1 MRIGIE
7 AQRIFRQKKH
17 GMDIVILEILRQLQ
31 KIETPHQYF
40 VYAQPDNDTNTLH
53 STDSVKV
60 QLRGP
65 ALYPIWEQY
74 ILPKESKKDKIDLLH
89 CTSNTAP
96 ITINVPLVVTI
107 HDIIYLEKKVSN
119 KGVLYQKLGGIYRR
133 WNVPQIAKKASMIVT
148 VSNYERN
155 RIIERLNL
163 PEEKVRT
170 VYNAC
175 SKHFSN
181 EYSPEELLAFRKQMN
196 LPERFVL
203 LLGNTDPKKNIP
215 NIIRTLGLLHQRKQL
230 DFTLVITDFK
240 IEHLMSLLKEQN
252 NEHLLKHIMLVGYI
266 NNQELPKIYKL
277 ARLFLYPSL
286 RESFGIPILEA
297 MQCGTP
303 LITSNTSAMPEIAGE
318 GATLIDPTQIE
329 DIAEKI
335 VKLLD
340 DTTLRDRVIA
350 YGLERVKLFSWKQTT
365 EQMVGIYNEVL
376 NVS

>member
-31 KIETPHQYF
+31 QIETPHEYF
-40 VYAQPDNDTNTLH
+40 AYAQPYKDVDTLH
-53 STDSVKV
+53 SNEKVKV
-60 QLRGP
+60 KLNGP
-65 ALYPIWEQY
+65 SLYPIWEQY
-74 ILPKESKKDKIDLLH
+74 ILPREIKKDKIDLLH

-96 ITINVPLVVTI
+96 ISINIPLVVTI
-107 HDIIYLEKKVSN
+107 HDIIYLEKQVRN
-119 KGVLYQKLGGIYRR
+119 NGVFYQKLGGTYRR

-170 VYNAC
+170 IYNAC
-175 SKHFSN
+175 SNHFSN
-181 EYSPEELLAFRKQMN
+181 EYSVEELEGFRKRMN

-203 LLGNTDPKKNIP
+203 FLGNTDPKKNLP
-215 NIIRTLGLLHQRKQL
+215 NVIRTLGLLYERKQL

-240 IEHLMSLLKEQN
+240 IEHLLPLLKEQN
-252 NEHLLKHIMLVGYI
+252 NEHLLKHIMLIGYVI
-266 NNQELPKIYKL
+266 NQELPKLYKL
-277 ARLFLYPSL
+277 AQLFLYPSL

-303 LITSNTSAMPEIAGE
+303 VITSNTSAMPEIAGN
-318 GATLIDPTQIE
+318 GAVLVNPTQIE
-329 DIAEKI
+329 EIAEKI
-335 VKLLD
+335 VILLN
-340 DTTLRDRVIA
+340 DTQIRAKVIA
-350 YGLERVKLFSWKQTT
+350 YGLERVKLFSWKRTT
-365 EQMVGIYNEVL
+365 EQTVDVYNEIL
-376 NVS
+376 NV

>member
-31 KIETPHQYF
+31 QLKTPHEYF
-40 VYAQPDNDTNTLH
+40 AYAQPYKDVDTLH
-53 STDSVKV
+53 STEKVKV
-60 QLRGP
+60 KFNGP
-65 ALYPIWEQY
+65 TLYPIWEQY
-74 ILPKESKKDKIDLLH
+74 ILPREIKKDKIDLLH

-96 ITINVPLVVTI
+96 ININVPLVVTI
-107 HDIIYLEKKVSN
+107 HDIIYLEKQVRN
-119 KGVLYQKLGGIYRR
+119 NGVFYQKLGGTYRR
-133 WNVPQIAKKASMIVT
+133 WNVPLIAKKASMIVT
-148 VSNYERN
+148 VSNYERD

-175 SKHFSN
+175 SSHFSN
-181 EYSPEELLAFRKQMN
+181 EYSEEELQDFRKRMN

-203 LLGNTDPKKNIP
+203 FLGNTDPKKNLP
-215 NIIRTLGLLHQRKQL
+215 NVIKTLGILYEKKQL

-240 IEHLMSLLKEQN
+240 IEHLLPLLKEQN
-252 NEHLLKHIMLVGYI
+252 NEHLLKHIMLIGYVI
-266 NNQELPKIYKL
+266 NQELPKLYKL
-277 ARLFLYPSL
+277 AQLFLYPSL

-303 LITSNTSAMPEIAGE
+303 VITSNTSAMPEIAGS
-318 GATLIDPTQIE
+318 GSVLVDPTQPE

-335 VKLLD
+335 VRLLND
-340 DTTLRDRVIA
+340 GEMKAKVIA
-350 YGLERVKLFSWKQTT
+350 YGLERVKLFSWKRTA
-365 EQMVGIYNEVL
+365 EQMVDIYNEVL
-376 NVS
+376 NA

>member
-31 KIETPHQYF
+31 QIKTPHEYF
-40 VYAQPDNDTNTLH
+40 VYAQPYKDKSTLY
-53 STDSVKV
+53 STENVKV
-60 QLRGP
+60 RLTGQT
-65 ALYPIWEQY
+65 LYPIWEQY
-74 ILPKESKKDKIDLLH
+74 ILPKESKKDKVDLLH

-96 ITINVPLVVTI
+96 ININVPLVVTI
-107 HDIIYLEKKVSN
+107 HDIIYLEKQVSN
-119 KGVLYQKLGGIYRR
+119 KGIFYQKLGGTYRR
-133 WNVPQIAKKASMIVT
+133 WNVPQIAQKASMIVT

-170 VYNAC
+170 IYNAC
-175 SKHFSN
+175 SSHFAN
-181 EYSPEELLAFRKQMN
+181 EYSVGELEAFSKQMN

-203 LLGNTDPKKNIP
+203 LLGNTDPKKNLP
-215 NIIRTLGLLHQRKQL
+215 NVIRTLGLLYERKQL

-240 IEHLMSLLKEQN
+240 REHLLPLLKEQN

-266 NNQELPKIYKL
+266 INQELPKLYKL
-277 ARLFLYPSL
+277 AQLFLYPSL

-303 LITSNTSAMPEIAGE
+303 IITSNTSAMPEIAGE
-318 GATLIDPTQIE
+318 GAVLIDPTQIE
-329 DIAEKI
+329 EIAEKI
-335 VKLLD
+335 VSLLSN
-340 DTTLRDRVIA
+340 TKMRAQVIT
-350 YGLERVKLFSWKQTT
+350 YGLERVKLFSWKQTA
-365 EQMVGIYNEVL
+365 EQVLGVYNEIL
-376 NVS
+376 NI